1 MSTIRGAAAAG
12 TAVAALLFA
21 GVAPAE
27 AKSGDIIR
35 TGSCSGTA
43 HWKLKVGPDNG
54 RLEVEGEIDS
64 NRAGQHWRWR
74 IRHNGVIAARGVR
87 DTAGA
92 SGSFTVRRVLAN
104 LAGTDT
110 IVFYARRPATG
121 QVCRGVVRF

>member
-1 MSTIRGAAAAG
+1 MNTIRGLAAG
-12 TAVAALLFA
+12 TAVAALLVA
-21 GVAPAE
+21 GAVPAD
-27 AKSGDIIR
+27 AKSGDVVR
-35 TGSCSGTA
+35 RGNCSGTA

-54 RLEVEGEIDS
+54 RLEVEVEIDS
-64 NRAGQHWRWR
+64 NRAGQHWTWR
-74 IRHNGVIAARGVR
+74 IRHNGVLAAKGAR

-110 IVFYARRPATG
+110 IVFRARRPATG